1 MGKVQNKN
9 VFLPR
14 MIRQQ
19 NLSIT
24 CGDKVTKIM
33 DNLLDNDI
41 SHLQLFRQWGW
52 LVCLFFSK
60 KIL

>member
-9 VFLPR
+9 LFLPR

-33 DNLLDNDI
+33 ENLLDNDI
-41 SHLQLFRQWGW
+41 THLQLLRQWGW